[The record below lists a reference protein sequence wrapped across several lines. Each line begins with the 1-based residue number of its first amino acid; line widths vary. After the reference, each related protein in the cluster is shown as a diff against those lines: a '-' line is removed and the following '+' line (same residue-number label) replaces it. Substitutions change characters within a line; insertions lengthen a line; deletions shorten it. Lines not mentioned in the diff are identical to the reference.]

1 MNHTKCSVM
10 QGSAEAALRGIVKRL
25 LGIAMQQDKRQ
36 QKGEGGVR
44 LTGREAEGRLGQKK
58 QNKGKIEFF
67 SEGNR
72 GGKPFTK
79 QLICRLLF

>member
-1 MNHTKCSVM
+1 
-10 QGSAEAALRGIVKRL
+10 
-25 LGIAMQQDKRQ
+25 MQQDKRQ
-36 QKGEGGVR
+36 QKEEGGVG
-44 LTGREAEGRLGQKK
+44 LTGREAEGRLGQKNQK
-58 QNKGKIEFF
+58 KNKGKIEFF